1 MCVLHDIIPDTTQQ
15 NNPFHEKLLA
25 LFDSILFICVPL
37 DHYCI
42 NHKNWNHRISQWL
55 CKQHRIQKMILRF
68 NSKFILVYCSG
79 NTMQI

>member
-42 NHKNWNHRISQWL
+42 NHK
-55 CKQHRIQKMILRF
+55 KMESSNESMALQTTQ
-68 NSKFILVYCSG
+68 
-79 NTMQI
+79 NTKNDLEI